1 VLETRQ
7 ENFAKG
13 LPYHSLADSLGWG
26 LVTLVDPDTHAAHR
40 RIVSPAF
47 APQVLTKI
55 ANTTMREHAMALHGQ
70 LVDECMKSGG
80 SRTECTVTVKG
91 LIHRTALNIIAE
103 SAFHLDKPEV
113 DAFAASL
120 HDMFLLRFN
129 LLRLF
134 RITPILRHFPFHLLD
149 RQYYRRRQIT
159 KTVAQIAQKLKQEGA
174 LSSGGGRAIVDY
186 LIASNQLTDEQIRD
200 HSLTFMFAG
209 FDTSSN
215 TIQWTLALLA
225 KHQGVQDKLFE
236 ELQDAMGPNTCP
248 DIDDIKQIRYLQHVV
263 KESMRYR
270 PVISTLSR
278 DAKEDDVLPYSG
290 QTVPKGSTLMV
301 SIYAA
306 HRCPDVY
313 GSSAK
318 EFLPERWEDP
328 SLIDRCERLSGF
340 IPFSIGTRNCIG
352 RDFAWNEILV
362 VLSVILRNF
371 KVLPSDD
378 PLPPKGILAVVV
390 SPEPYKLRLVRRDV

>member
-1 VLETRQ
+1 MLRRLVHTAAVCAHRTRSTS
-7 ENFAKG
+7 
-13 LPYHSLADSLGWG
+13 PPWPVPITT
-26 LVTLVDPDTHAAHR
+26 VTKHTAHR

-120 HDMFLLRFN
+120 PDMFLLRFN

-174 LSSGGGRAIVDY
+174 LSSGGRAIVDY

-270 PVISTLSR
+270 PVISTR
-278 DAKEDDVLPYSG
+278 DRVMQRKTMSCRTAVKRFRRG
-290 QTVPKGSTLMV
+290 QRSWFRSTLHTV
-301 SIYAA
+301 APTSTAPA
-306 HRCPDVY
+306 QR
-313 GSSAK
+313 SSS
-318 EFLPERWEDP
+318 P
-328 SLIDRCERLSGF
+328 SDGKTRAL
-340 IPFSIGTRNCIG
+340 SIGANASLGLLRSASG
-352 RDFAWNEILV
+352 RGIASAGTLHGMRS
-362 VLSVILRNF
+362 LSFFR
-371 KVLPSDD
+371 
-378 PLPPKGILAVVV
+378 
-390 SPEPYKLRLVRRDV
+390 